1 MKRFILS
8 TLFLAALPFSV
19 LAQGFAR
26 GADISWYTEME
37 KDGKHF
43 YNTAGQQTE
52 INALMRECGMNAIRL
67 RVWVDP
73 VFGGQGKCPY
83 ASGWCGTDDTV
94 EKALAAKAQG
104 MDVLI
109 DFHYSDF
116 FADPS
121 RQAIPTA
128 WQGSTLD
135 ELAQH
140 VADHTTAV
148 LTALKEA
155 GVTPK
160 WVQLGNETRNGMLY
174 SKYNATSKNWENAA
188 PLNPPDWGEEVTGS
202 TNANYGGGWAN
213 YARLSNAGY
222 DAAKA
227 VFPDVICM
235 SHLDTRGSDE
245 DLSWWFTAF
254 KNAGGKFDMIGLSHY
269 PMPWNNGGETA
280 ATTNG
285 KSRNDNLMKVI
296 VNTFKTAQVP
306 VMIVETGVY
315 CEYVNGGKEVM
326 QDLFDKCRARN
337 YIKGVFYWEPEQYNW
352 WKPAVYNTI
361 GWSNYNMCGFLNN
374 GRPAAIL
381 DPWQPTDAEREQ
393 ETGIENTLVTG
404 STAPSD
410 WRSSTYDLQGR
421 RLVQPTQ
428 GISISGGRKVM
439 R

>member
-1 MKRFILS
+1 MKRIILS

-52 INALMRECGMNAIRL
+52 INALMKECGMNAIRL

-73 VFGGQGKCPY
+73 VFGGQGSCPF

-94 EKALAAKAQG
+94 QKALAAKAQG

-174 SKYNATSKNWENAA
+174 SKYNASKKDWENAGGA
-188 PLNPPDWGEEVTGS
+188 TGS

-213 YARLSNAGY
+213 YAKLSNAGY

-227 VFPDVICM
+227 VFPDVVCM

-254 KNAGGKFDMIGLSHY
+254 KNAGGKLDMVGLSHY
-269 PMPWNNGGETA
+269 PMYWNNGGEAT
-280 ATTNG
+280 ATTTG
-285 KSRNDNLMKVI
+285 KSRNEGLMKVI
-296 VNTFKTAQVP
+296 VNTFKTVQVP

-361 GWSNYNMCGFLNN
+361 GWNNYNMCGFLNN

-393 ETGIENTLVTG
+393 EAGISTVRPDAPT
-404 STAPSD
+404 STA
-410 WRSSTYDLQGR
+410 YDLLGR
-421 RLVQPTQ
+421 RLAQPTH
-428 GISISGGRKVM
+428 GVSIKDGRKVL

>member
-8 TLFLAALPFSV
+8 TLLLAALPFSM
-19 LAQGFAR
+19 LAQDFAR
-26 GADISWYTEME
+26 GADTSWSTEME

-43 YNTAGQQTE
+43 YNAAGQQTE
-52 INALMRECGMNAIRL
+52 IDALMRECGMNAIRL
-67 RVWVDP
+67 RVWVEP
-73 VFGGQGKCPY
+73 TMG
-83 ASGWCGTDDTV
+83 GWCGTEDV
-94 EKALAAKAQG
+94 VKKALAAKAQG
-104 MDVLI
+104 LNVLV

-121 RQAIPTA
+121 RQAIPEA

-140 VADHTTAV
+140 VGEHTTAV

-174 SKYNATSKNWENAA
+174 SKYNASTKKWDNA
-188 PLNPPDWGEEVTGS
+188 GGTTGS

-227 VFPDVICM
+227 VFPDVVCM

-254 KNAGGKFDMIGLSHY
+254 KNAGGKLDMVGLSHY
-269 PMPWNNGGETA
+269 PMHWNNGGETA
-280 ATTNG
+280 ATKTG
-285 KSRNDNLMKVI
+285 KERNEGLMKV
-296 VNTFKTAQVP
+296 VANTFRTVQVP
-306 VMIVETGVY
+306 IMIVETGVY
-315 CEYVNGGKEVM
+315 CEYVNGGREVM
-326 QDLFDKCRARN
+326 QDLFDKCRTRN
-337 YIKGVFYWEPEQYNW
+337 YVKGIFYWEPEQYNW
-352 WKPAVYNTI
+352 WKPAVYSTI
-361 GWSNYNMCGFLNN
+361 GWDNYNMCAFLNN
-374 GRPAAIL
+374 GRPSAIL
-381 DPWQPTDAEREQ
+381 APWQPTDAEREA
-393 ETGIENTLVTG
+393 EAGIVPVIGTQTAAGIYDLSGRHATG
-404 STAPSD
+404 SAHGLRIED
-410 WRSSTYDLQGR
+410 
-421 RLVQPTQ
+421 
-428 GISISGGRKVM
+428 GRKVV

>member
-1 MKRFILS
+1 M
-8 TLFLAALPFSV
+8 

-26 GADISWYTEME
+26 GADISWYTEMQ

-43 YNTAGQQTE
+43 YNAAGQQTE

-67 RVWVDP
+67 RVWVEP
-73 VFGGQGKCPY
+73 SLG
-83 ASGWCGTDDTV
+83 GWCGTDDTV

-121 RQAIPTA
+121 RQAIPAA

-140 VADHTTAV
+140 VGDHTTQV
-148 LTALKEA
+148 LTALKIA

-174 SKYNATSKNWENAA
+174 SKYNASTHKWANA
-188 PLNPPDWGEEVTGS
+188 GGVTGS
-202 TNANYGGGWAN
+202 TSVNYGGGWAN
-213 YARLSNAGY
+213 YVRLSNAGY

-245 DLSWWFTAF
+245 DLSWWFSAF
-254 KNAGGKFDMIGLSHY
+254 KNAGGKLDMVGLSHY
-269 PMPWNNGGETA
+269 PMPWNNGGEGA
-280 ATTNG
+280 ATTSG
-285 KSRNDNLMKVI
+285 KSRNENLMKVI
-296 VNTFKTAQVP
+296 LNTYKTVEVP
-306 VMIVETGVY
+306 IMIVETGVY
-315 CEYVNGGKEVM
+315 CEYVNGGREVM

-337 YIKGVFYWEPEQYNW
+337 YIKGVFYWEPEQWGW
-352 WKPAVYNTI
+352 WKPAIYSTV
-361 GWSNYNMCGFLNN
+361 GWDNYNMCGFQNN
-374 GRPAAIL
+374 GRPSAIL
-381 DPWQPTDAEREQ
+381 DPWQPTDAEREA
-393 ETGIENTLVTG
+393 EAGIG
-404 STAPSD
+404 SVLNDRPA
-410 WRSSTYDLQGR
+410 SSSYDLSGR
-421 RLVQPTQ
+421 LCSPSQAKGLSAHLKGV
-428 GISISGGRKVM
+428 SIESGRKVL

>member
-8 TLFLAALPFSV
+8 TLLLSALPLTM

-26 GADISWYTEME
+26 GADTSWSTEME
-37 KDGKHF
+37 QDGKHF
-43 YNTAGQQTE
+43 YNAAGQQTE

-67 RVWVDP
+67 RVWVEP
-73 VFGGQGKCPY
+73 TMG
-83 ASGWCGTDDTV
+83 GWCSTEDV
-94 EKALAAKAQG
+94 VRKALAAKAQG
-104 MDVLI
+104 MDVLV

-121 RQAIPTA
+121 RQAIPET
-128 WQGSTLD
+128 WQGATID

-140 VADHTTAV
+140 VSQHTTDV
-148 LTALKEA
+148 LTALKAA
-155 GVTPK
+155 GVEPK

-174 SKYNATSKNWENAA
+174 SKYNASTKKWDNA
-188 PLNPPDWGEEVTGS
+188 GGVTGS

-222 DAAKA
+222 DAAKT

-254 KNAGGKFDMIGLSHY
+254 KNAGGKLDMVGLSHY
-269 PMPWNNGGETA
+269 PMPWNNGGEQA
-280 ATTNG
+280 ATTSG
-285 KSRNDNLMKVI
+285 KSRNEGLMKVV
-296 VNTFKTAQVP
+296 VNTFKTVQVP
-306 VMIVETGVY
+306 MMIVETGVY

-337 YIKGVFYWEPEQYNW
+337 YVKGIFYWEPEQYNW
-352 WKPAVYNTI
+352 WKPAIYDTI
-361 GWSNYNMCGFLNN
+361 GWSNYNMCAFLSN
-374 GRPAAIL
+374 GRPSAIL
-381 DPWQPTDAEREQ
+381 DPWQPTDAEREA
-393 ETGIENTLVTG
+393 EAGIVPIIGTHTPAG
-404 STAPSD
+404 I
-410 WRSSTYDLQGR
+410 YDVSGR
-421 RLVQPTQ
+421 RATDSTHGLR
-428 GISISGGRKVM
+428 IEDGRKVM